1 MNPLSRGFIDRGFF
15 FYTFNLLKFN
25 IDIDPKLTYNIFN
38 NNKSDL
44 IIVKGIFRLLM
55 LPFCYD

>member
-1 MNPLSRGFIDRGFF
+1 MNPLSRGFIDRGF

-44 IIVKGIFRLLM
+44 IIVKDIFRL
-55 LPFCYD
+55 